1 MFQYGYWIWK
11 KGLSPQVCDYIIN
24 EVPKDKLLL
33 GGISDGKLNKTIRN
47 SDIFWLR
54 KRWIYNEVLP
64 FVREANIK
72 AGWNFQYDTQEEF
85 QFTTYGEGKF
95 YDWHMDTDSKP
106 YKTGDL
112 KGKMRKLSVTISLSD
127 GKDYDGGDFELDFR
141 NTSPNKTNRLI
152 LKELRNKGSLVVFPS
167 FIWHKVHPVTR
178 GKRLSLVLWNNGE
191 PFK

>member
-1 MFQYGYWIWK
+1 MFQYGYWVWK
-11 KGLSPQVCDYIIN
+11 KALSSQVCDYIIN
-24 EVPKDKLLL
+24 EVPKDKLRL

-54 KRWIYNEVLP
+54 KKWIYNEVLP

-95 YDWHMDTDSKP
+95 YDWHMDTNPKP